1 MIVRRI
7 ARPMLASIFV
17 AGGVDAL
24 RNPSGRAKAAK
35 PLIDKSQDVLPDE
48 VTQNVPDDPETLVKI
63 NAAIQIGGGVL
74 LATGKAPRIASAVLA
89 GSLVPTTLAGHAFW
103 EETDPE
109 AKALQRTQFLKNV
122 SLLGGLLIAAVDT
135 EGKPSVAWR
144 SKRAARNAKVAVA
157 GAIPLASSSD
167 TSDTLASAGHKAKE
181 FAEVAAERVQ
191 PYAEVAAHKGA
202 EQAAVLA
209 NVAQD
214 RGGKLAELAKERS
227 AKWADLAA
235 ARASDLA
242 EVAQDK
248 GSKYADVAVARGAD
262 LAERARKDGSDLLD
276 EYGKKARKATKK
288 QRKEARK
295 QLEQARKDYK
305 KKYASASK
313 DAQKQLQSSLKD
325 AEKRARSAR
334 AQIESTVHQ
343 YV

>member
-1 MIVRRI
+1 
-7 ARPMLASIFV
+7 MLASIFV

-191 PYAEVAAHKGA
+191 PYAEVAARPQGHQ
-202 EQAAVLA
+202 EAAQGS
-209 NVAQD
+209 AQ
-214 RGGKLAELAKERS
+214 
-227 AKWADLAA
+227 A
-235 ARASDLA
+235 ARAGAQGLQEEVRLGKQGRA
-242 EVAQDK
+242 EAAPVVAE
-248 GSKYADVAVARGAD
+248 GRREARPV
-262 LAERARKDGSDLLD
+262 RARADREHRAPVRLIPGSVSNSVDGRRPPS
-276 EYGKKARKATKK
+276 RRRRPSSCATPVDSSGSRFCL
-288 QRKEARK
+288 QEAQCRIRPPPRPP
-295 QLEQARKDYK
+295 ANPT
-305 KKYASASK
+305 A
-313 DAQKQLQSSLKD
+313 
-325 AEKRARSAR
+325 
-334 AQIESTVHQ
+334 
-343 YV
+343 

>member
-1 MIVRRI
+1 
-7 ARPMLASIFV
+7 MLASIFV

-157 GAIPLASSSD
+157 GALPLVSSSD
-167 TSDTLASAGHKAKE
+167 TSDTLASASHKAKE
-181 FAEVAAERVQ
+181 LAGVAAERVQ

-214 RGGKLAELAKERS
+214 RGGKLAALAKERS
-227 AKWADLAA
+227 SRSPRTRAA
-235 ARASDLA
+235 STPTWPSPAVRIWPSGPARTGPTCWTSTARRPARPPRSSARTPAS
-242 EVAQDK
+242 
-248 GSKYADVAVARGAD
+248 
-262 LAERARKDGSDLLD
+262 
-276 EYGKKARKATKK
+276 
-288 QRKEARK
+288 
-295 QLEQARKDYK
+295 
-305 KKYASASK
+305 
-313 DAQKQLQSSLKD
+313 SSSR
-325 AEKRARSAR
+325 RARSTRRSTPRPAR
-334 AQIESTVHQ
+334 TRRSSFSRR
-343 YV
+343 